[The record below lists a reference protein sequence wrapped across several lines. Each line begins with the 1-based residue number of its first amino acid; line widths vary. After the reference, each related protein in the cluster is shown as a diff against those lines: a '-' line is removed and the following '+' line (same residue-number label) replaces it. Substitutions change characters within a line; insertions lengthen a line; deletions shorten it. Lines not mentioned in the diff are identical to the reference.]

1 MCLRGIPTRLCHSFF
16 SLSFSLFLPPSLPH
30 LILCGHILPSPSLTS
45 TQSPSSLPVRL
56 CGVSLYL
63 SPPPLS
69 GAVFSSSF
77 FASCSR
83 ALSLS
88 SQSSLFRPL
97 SLQDF
102 AERRDFAYGGGG
114 GHLHRVVAT
123 RVRLGPRR
131 LPVSST
137 TTNREQDGQG
147 GGGGT
152 ACGGLL
158 FIVISKPYTRPADLP
173 TMPARALPLSLPLPP
188 SLPRSLSLAP
198 SLPSLPSLARSLSL
212 LSRLCPSSPQ
222 LRVGLGPGRRRG
234 RNGEGP
240 GLGHVHHGQG
250 EWLVLS
256 CAIKGAGNS
265 FFRTMLFLIA
275 AASPTLA
282 LPARPS
288 AIRARWGSSWD

>member
-137 TTNREQDGQG
+137 TTTESKMDKGEG
-147 GGGGT
+147 GVQR
-152 ACGGLL
+152 AADYYLLL
-158 FIVISKPYTRPADLP
+158 FQSRTLGQLTSLLCR
-173 TMPARALPLSLPLPP
+173 RALCPSLCP
-188 SLPRSLSLAP
+188 SLPRSLARSP
-198 SLPSLPSLARSLSL
+198 SLPRS
-212 LSRLCPSSPQ
+212 
-222 LRVGLGPGRRRG
+222 
-234 RNGEGP
+234 
-240 GLGHVHHGQG
+240 
-250 EWLVLS
+250 
-256 CAIKGAGNS
+256 
-265 FFRTMLFLIA
+265 
-275 AASPTLA
+275 LA
-282 LPARPS
+282 LPPVPALPFVTAASGWSGAWSAARSERRRPWS
-288 AIRARWGSSWD
+288 GTRSSWTG

>member
-45 TQSPSSLPVRL
+45 TQFPSSLPVRL

-198 SLPSLPSLARSLSL
+198 SLARSPS
-212 LSRLCPSSPQ
+212 CPGFALRHRSFGLVWGLVGGAVGTAKALVWDTFIMDRVSGWSCHVL
-222 LRVGLGPGRRRG
+222 LRVP
-234 RNGEGP
+234 E
-240 GLGHVHHGQG
+240 
-250 EWLVLS
+250 
-256 CAIKGAGNS
+256 I
-265 FFRTMLFLIA
+265 
-275 AASPTLA
+275 
-282 LPARPS
+282 
-288 AIRARWGSSWD
+288 